1 MIDKKKS
8 FTVDQLQ
15 RKLEQYCVYQDRCH
29 KEIEQKMR
37 DYNLIPE
44 ARELILLSLM
54 KDNFLNEERFSKS
67 YARGKFRIKSWGKQ
81 RIVRELKFRD
91 ISAYNIKT
99 ALKEIDPEDYI
110 ATIYRITENRN
121 AVLTE
126 ANPYK
131 RKQKLIDFLMRK
143 GFETELIFKTVN
155 LVKPQIIA
163 LGYDQI
169 HQEQYIT
176 EGCKKIKL
184 DAKVARLQSPI
195 PESSSSKIEKEYGES
210 IHGI

>member
-1 MIDKKKS
+1 MIEKKKS

-44 ARELILLSLM
+44 ARELILLRLM
-54 KDNFLNEERFSKS
+54 KDNFLNEERFSKI

-91 ISAYNIKT
+91 ISDYNIKT
-99 ALKEIDPEDYI
+99 ALKEIDSEEYI

-126 ANPYK
+126 ANPFK
-131 RKQKLIDFLMRK
+131 RKQKLIDFLKRK
-143 GFETELIFKTVN
+143 GFENELIFKTVKD
-155 LVKPQIIA
+155 V
-163 LGYDQI
+163 LG
-169 HQEQYIT
+169 
-176 EGCKKIKL
+176 
-184 DAKVARLQSPI
+184 
-195 PESSSSKIEKEYGES
+195 
-210 IHGI
+210 